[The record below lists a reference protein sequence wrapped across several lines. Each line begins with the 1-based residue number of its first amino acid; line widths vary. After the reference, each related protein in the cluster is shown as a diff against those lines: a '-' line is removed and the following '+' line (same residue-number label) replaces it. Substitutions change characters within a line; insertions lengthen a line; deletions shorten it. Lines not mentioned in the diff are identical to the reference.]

1 MTEKKLTKDEIE
13 KIVSEQRLELALED
27 KYIPISEEYAYL
39 LVLKHFRNSFVGIH
53 NVTDKGLRNFSMKS
67 KKPVENDDVSETT
80 KTANMKRRLTN
91 AKNKNIVGVD
101 SKNGYRIANIKST
114 YLIKSKNRTYRIVP
128 TKNREE
134 NRRNL

>member
-1 MTEKKLTKDEIE
+1 MTDKKLTKDEIE
-13 KIVSEQRLELALED
+13 KLVSEKRLELALED
-27 KYIPISEEYAYL
+27 KHIAITEDNAYV
-39 LVLKHFRNSFVGIH
+39 LVSRDFRNSFVGIH
-53 NVTDKGLRNFSMKS
+53 GFTPKGLRNFSMKS

-80 KTANMKRRLTN
+80 KNANMKRRLTN

-101 SKNGYRIANIKST
+101 SKNGYRIANIKTT
-114 YLIKSKNRTYRIVP
+114 YLINSNKKTYRIVP